1 MFIPAAAAF
10 GGSTSG
16 ALAAVVIS
24 WITQRRKDETR
35 CSLRASSQ
43 RQKLYK
49 NFIEEASRLY
59 ADALTN
65 DKAEIPQLVG
75 LYALIGRMKIISND
89 EVNEAA
95 ESAARAIIQA
105 YLAPNKTLVDLPEL
119 LDEIDPLRDF
129 SEACRR
135 ELKG

>member
-1 MFIPAAAAF
+1 MDPMLIPAAAAF

-16 ALAAVVIS
+16 ALAAVVIG
-24 WITQRRKDETR
+24 WVTQRRKDQTR
-35 CSLRASSQ
+35 SSSR

-49 NFIEEASRLY
+49 SFIEEASRLY

-65 DKAEIPQLVG
+65 DKAEISQLVG
-75 LYALIGRMKIISND
+75 MYALVGRMKIISSD

-95 ESAARAIIQA
+95 EKAAQSIIRA
-105 YLAPNKTLVDLPEL
+105 YFSPNRTLVDLPLL